1 MNNQIKIIQ
10 VNCRDCTKSRLSE
23 LKVLIRVRN
32 PSMVFISETHW
43 APSFQPSFPSYHCFR
58 KDSEGSNHWGGVAIL
73 VSNCFSMFPIKC
85 SSSEL
90 LENVAISVSL
100 ASGENLTVVS
110 SYCLK
115 GNCRKEDITKLLGIS
130 SLYVIGGDFNAHRD
144 LWDSSGPCNSVGRA
158 IFSALNES
166 DHACLLTL
174 VILQLECAR
183 QTGLIRLL
191 TSL

>member
-1 MNNQIKIIQ
+1 M
-10 VNCRDCTKSRLSE
+10 S
-23 LKVLIRVRN
+23 
-32 PSMVFISETHW
+32 
-43 APSFQPSFPSYHCFR
+43 
-58 KDSEGSNHWGGVAIL
+58 
-73 VSNCFSMFPIKC
+73 PIKC

-130 SLYVIGGDFNAHRD
+130 SLYVIGGDFNAHHD

-166 DHACLLTL
+166 DHACLLTPRDLATRMCPANGTHSTIDLTLIHRTLLLDALITTGYIGSDHLPILNTLNEEPL
-174 VILQLECAR
+174 VSGERDPLWKFKKNPLV
-183 QTGLIRLL
+183 
-191 TSL
+191 